1 MNIRALCFAIIGFFP
16 AIAQAWWSDDWQFRK
31 QLTVNATVTAQNLP
45 VLVRLHTGNFSYFHD
60 LKADGADLRFVAGDD
75 ETPLKFH
82 IEKFDAAN
90 EMALV
95 WVQLPQV
102 KAGQNFWMYY
112 GNTGAETASEIAGT
126 YDTPQALVYHFE
138 AQGAPRDATSYGHQP
153 SQFTAQPS
161 PAALIGAGAG
171 FDGKKSLLQVAATD
185 ALAFDPAKGWTYS
198 SWIKLDGMQKDAYVM
213 QLGSVISLGVDG
225 ASPYAR
231 FGTQTAHGSPITP
244 GEWHHLAVTVG
255 NDHVVL
261 YVDGKEVGNVTAM
274 LVPVNGLLVVGSSTA
289 GDHYFKGEID
299 EVQVSAVARAADWI
313 KLAADGQGTNTNF
326 IALGEDEE
334 KGSEDE
340 STSYFGVILQNV
352 TLDGWVVIGILV
364 IMAVISWLVMIA
376 KGLVLTR
383 MHRDNQSFLAE
394 FRRLGLENQQVLDTA
409 ETAEERE
416 LGDAPFLA
424 ALFGK
429 HDHYQSSPL
438 YHIYHTGVQELQ
450 HRFGR
455 AAGAQ
460 ASGLSPQAV
469 AAIRAALD
477 VTLVRESQKLNAQM
491 VLLTIAISG
500 GPFLGLLGTVV
511 GVMITFAAI
520 AASGDVNI
528 NAIAPGIAAA
538 LVATVAGLAVAIPAL
553 FGYNYLGSRIR
564 DTIAQMQV
572 FVDEFIGKIA
582 EHHGN

>member
-1 MNIRALCFAIIGFFP
+1 MYIRALLTAVCLLIP
-16 AIAQAWWSDDWQFRK
+16 AISQAWWSDDWNFRK
-31 QLTVNATVTAQNLP
+31 ELTINATAAAQNLP

-75 ETPLKFH
+75 KTPLKFH
-82 IEKFDAAN
+82 IEKFDVTN

-102 KAGQNFWMYY
+102 KAGQKFWMYY
-112 GNTGAETASEIAGT
+112 GNAAAEPATDMPGT
-126 YDTPQALVYHFE
+126 YDESQALVYHFE
-138 AQGAPRDATSYGHQP
+138 VQGVPRDATSYDHQP
-153 SQFTAQPS
+153 TQFTAQPN
-161 PAALIGAGAG
+161 PASLIGAGLQLSANT
-171 FDGKKSLLQVAATD
+171 LLQVPVTGVMAI
-185 ALAFDPAKGWTYS
+185 DPAKGWTFS
-198 SWIKLDGMQKDAYVM
+198 SWVKLEGSQKDANVM
-213 QLGSVISLGVDG
+213 QLSSLLTLGVDG
-225 ASPYAR
+225 TNPYAR
-231 FGTQTAHGSPITP
+231 YGTQTAHGAPLTA

-255 NDHVVL
+255 KDHVVL
-261 YVDGKEVGNVTAM
+261 YIDGKEAGNVAATI
-274 LVPVNGLLVVGSSTA
+274 VPTSGLMVIGAGSA
-289 GDHYFKGEID
+289 GDHFLKGELD
-299 EVQVSAVARAADWI
+299 EVQVSAIARPAEWI
-313 KLAADGQGTNTNF
+313 ALAAEGQGTNTNF
-326 IALGEDEE
+326 VALGSDEE
-334 KGSEDE
+334 KDGKSE

-352 TLDGWVVIGILV
+352 TLDGWVVIGILA
-364 IMAVISWLVMIA
+364 IMAVISWLIMIA
-376 KGLVLTR
+376 KGWVLTR
-383 MHRDNQSFLAE
+383 MHRDNQAFLAD

-409 ETAEERE
+409 TSEEERDLE
-416 LGDAPFLA
+416 DAPFLA

-438 YHIYHTGVQELQ
+438 YHIYQTGIHEIQN
-450 HRFGR
+450 RFAR
-455 AAGAQ
+455 TVGAQ
-460 ASGLSPQAV
+460 ASGLTPQAIV
-469 AAIRAALD
+469 AIRAALD
-477 VTLVRESQKLNAQM
+477 ASLVHESQKQNAQM

-564 DTIAQMQV
+564 DNIAQMQV